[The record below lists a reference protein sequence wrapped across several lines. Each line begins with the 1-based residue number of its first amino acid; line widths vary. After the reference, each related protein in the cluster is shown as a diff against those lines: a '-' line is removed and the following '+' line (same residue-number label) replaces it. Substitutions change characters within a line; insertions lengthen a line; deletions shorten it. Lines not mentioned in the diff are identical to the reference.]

1 MKQIP
6 QDSKLSKDL
15 FAKRKVDNRTA
26 MGVVLK
32 AIPEGWIIVE
42 GKAVKDTHCKCD
54 VCGSYDIIE
63 VPHMGINCNRCHPL

>member
-6 QDSKLSKDL
+6 LDSKLSNQL
-15 FAKRKVDNRTA
+15 FAKRNVDNSSA

-42 GKAVKDTHCKCD
+42 GKAVREIDK
-54 VCGSYDIIE
+54 
-63 VPHMGINCNRCHPL
+63 

>member
-26 MGVVLK
+26 MGVVLT

-42 GKAVKDTHCKCD
+42 GKAVRED
-54 VCGSYDIIE
+54 
-63 VPHMGINCNRCHPL
+63 

>member
-15 FAKRKVDNRTA
+15 FAKRNVDNSTA

-42 GKAVKDTHCKCD
+42 GKAFKQMD
-54 VCGSYDIIE
+54 
-63 VPHMGINCNRCHPL
+63 N